1 MKRISLLLATAC
13 MLTLGSCEDD
23 LDQTPISNGSV
34 PAFFKTA
41 VDFEQAMNA
50 VYSQLRGYPDRVL
63 ILSDLRSD
71 NFYGVSSQGVRD
83 WDAINNFNTTLSVS
97 PYMSDTWASDFG
109 AIFRAN
115 TLLDQLTTNGS
126 VVGEGLRVRYEAE
139 ARFLRAFHY
148 FDLVR
153 MFGRVPVID
162 KALLPQEVAK
172 ISRGSVEEVYSLII
186 SDLEFAKDNLPLNYT
201 NIGTAFNVGRV
212 TSGAAKGLLA
222 LVYLTRSGPTYGID
236 GPGLGTSEN
245 DKALTLL
252 NEVIASNRYS
262 LLPSYANVFSF
273 TNENNAEVVFDIQYI
288 VGNGGTH
295 PGVMVPDNYFTS
307 LGIPFGSRGIE
318 IKPVSADFLSTLAAN
333 DDRRAASVQTGY
345 LVAGV
350 AENRTVLKKYVSA
363 AGRGTGNTDWPINF
377 IVMRYADILLMK
389 AEAILRGGG
398 GTPAEALKIVNDIRT
413 RAKQPVLTS
422 LTMAQLM
429 EERRREFIG
438 EGLRWHDLVRSGT
451 VLTTMNAWIA
461 KEDASG
467 KMRRNIGAND
477 VIYAVPLNELSA
489 TPGLYDQNPG
499 Y

>member
-1 MKRISLLLATAC
+1 MKKISLLLATAC
-13 MLTLGSCEDD
+13 LLTLGSCEDD

-41 VDFEQAMNA
+41 IDFEQAMNA
-50 VYSQLRGYPDRVL
+50 VYSQLRGYPDRIL
-63 ILSDLRSD
+63 ILSELRSD
-71 NFYGVSSQGVRD
+71 NIYGVSSQGVRD

-115 TLLDQLTTNGS
+115 TMLDQLSANGS
-126 VVGEGLRVRYEAE
+126 VVGEGLRIRYEGE

-172 ISRGSVEEVYSLII
+172 IPRGSVAEVYDLII
-186 SDLEFAKDNLPLNYT
+186 KDLEFAKDNLPLNYT
-201 NIGTAFNVGRV
+201 GVNVGRV

-222 LVYLTRSGPTYGID
+222 LVYLTRSGPTYDID
-236 GPGLGTSEN
+236 GPGLASNEN
-245 DKALTLL
+245 DKALALL

-262 LLPSYANVFSF
+262 LLPSYANVFSY
-273 TNENNAEVVFDIQYI
+273 TNENNAEVVFDVQYI
-288 VGNGGTH
+288 VGNGATH

-307 LGIPFGSRGIE
+307 LGIPFGSRGVE
-318 IKPVSADFLSTLAAN
+318 IKPVSTDFLSILATN

-398 GTPAEALKIVNDIRT
+398 GTPAEALTIVNQIRT
-413 RAKQPVLTS
+413 RSKLPALTGS

-429 EERRREFIG
+429 DERRREFIG

-467 KMRRNIGAND
+467 KIRRNIGPND

>member
-1 MKRISLLLATAC
+1 MKRIFLLLATAC

-23 LDQTPISNGSV
+23 LDQTPLSNGSV

-50 VYSQLRGYPDRVL
+50 VYSQLRGYPDRIL

-115 TLLDQLTTNGS
+115 TMLDQLEANGS
-126 VVGEGLRVRYEAE
+126 VVSEGLRLRYEGE

-172 ISRGSVEEVYSLII
+172 IPRGSVAEVYDLII
-186 SDLEFAKDNLPLNYT
+186 SDLEYAKENLPLNYT
-201 NIGTAFNVGRV
+201 GANVGRV

-236 GPGLGTSEN
+236 GPGLASNEN
-245 DKALTLL
+245 DKALALL
-252 NEVIASNRYS
+252 NEVIDSKRYS
-262 LLPSYANVFSF
+262 LVSSYANVFSY
-273 TNENNAEVVFDIQYI
+273 TNENNSEVLFDVQYI
-288 VGNGGTH
+288 VGNGATH

-318 IKPVSADFLSTLAAN
+318 IKPVSTDFLSILAAN

-398 GTPAEALKIVNDIRT
+398 GTQADALKAVNEVRT
-413 RAKQPVLTS
+413 RAKQPALTS
-422 LTMAQLM
+422 LNMMQLM
-429 EERRREFIG
+429 EERRREFLG

-477 VIYAVPLNELSA
+477 IIYAVPLNELSA

>member
-1 MKRISLLLATAC
+1 

-23 LDQTPISNGSV
+23 LDQTPLSNGSV

-41 VDFEQAMNA
+41 TDFEQAINA
-50 VYSQLRGYPDRVL
+50 VYSQLRGYPDRIL
-63 ILSDLRSD
+63 ILSELRSD
-71 NFYGVSSQGVRD
+71 NIYGVSSQGVRD

-97 PYMSDTWASDFG
+97 PYMSDTWASDFS

-115 TLLDQLTTNGS
+115 TLLDQLGINGA
-126 VVGEGLRVRYEAE
+126 VVGEGLRVRYQGE

-162 KALLPQEVAK
+162 KAMIPQEVAK
-172 ISRGSVEEVYSLII
+172 IPRGSVEDVYKLII
-186 SDLEFAKDNLPLNYT
+186 SDLEYAAANLPVNYT
-201 NIGTAFNVGRV
+201 GVNVGRA

-222 LVYLTRSGPTYGID
+222 LVYLSRSGPTYGID
-236 GPGLGTSEN
+236 GPGLGLSES
-245 DKALTLL
+245 DKALALL

-262 LLPSYANVFSF
+262 LLPSYANVFSY
-273 TNENNAEVVFDIQYI
+273 TNENNAEVLFDVQYI

-295 PGVMVPDNYFTS
+295 PGVMVPDNYFQA

-318 IKPVSADFLSTLAAN
+318 IKPVSTDFLSTLAAN

-345 LVAGV
+345 LVANV
-350 AENRTVLKKYVSA
+350 AENRTVLKKYISA

-398 GTPAEALKIVNDIRT
+398 GTQTEALALVNQIRT
-413 RAKQPVLTS
+413 RAKQPALTS
-422 LTMAQLM
+422 LNMAQLM

-451 VLTTMNAWIA
+451 VLTTMNAWVA

-467 KMRRNIGAND
+467 KMRRNIGPND